1 MRRCYLHLSGLRG
14 RGTRCF
20 QPSSSPNPPAQ
31 SVHVTALSSSDVALG
46 GGGGLKCLS
55 CNRGNRRVAP
65 IAGETEHTGERR
77 DARGGPPR
85 LLQATPIPYG
95 SNLRRPQRDPNLNR
109 WNRPVGGSP
118 GPPLLPQQDVAGLP
132 RAASDLTARSRI
144 SISCFPLMAFFRVAF
159 WPRRR
164 RQLPHGP
171 RVRRLRRRRPLTS
184 PLVHVSAGF
193 SEASGGKCC

>member
-1 MRRCYLHLSGLRG
+1 MRRCYLHLSG

-20 QPSSSPNPPAQ
+20 QPSSSPNPPRAERPRYRFI
-31 SVHVTALSSSDVALG
+31 LLRRCPG
-46 GGGGLKCLS
+46 WGGGGLKCLS

-65 IAGETEHTGERR
+65 IAEETEHTGERR